1 MMIPFLIIEKCASRI
16 LLVFV
21 VIVCSL
27 LQGCACPSGDDTC
40 NYEPGTV
47 ALWSDNNEKLA
58 VVVTDY
64 GDSKSDKDNSRSI
77 ATIDLDGS
85 NISHVKELDSEQS
98 LGYYS
103 ALKNYMI
110 LSSYD
115 ISGLRI
121 QQYQRLD
128 LNNLNLETLVT
139 NDDICIHRHLIP
151 SLDGAVLGIIEIAG
165 QENGFYVN
173 NDPDYSATRYHRYSD
188 NADSNTGCN
197 KLTMKVTLVDV
208 DTNETVTEFLNVA
221 INLPYYVSMTNSMSA
236 PLNMYWSNQGLI
248 INTQSQNEIYSI
260 FNSNGSTAIYDLPQN
275 CYPLATS
282 SSDVSQENIRA
293 KAHIILDDGIYSQ
306 INKVELTDLS
316 DKISGDYSW
325 QDYVPT
331 VGQEICVL

>member
-1 MMIPFLIIEKCASRI
+1 MTILFLKTKKCASRI
-16 LLVFV
+16 LLAS
-21 VIVCSL
+21 IVMGCTL

-40 NYEPGTV
+40 HYEPGIV

-77 ATIDLDGS
+77 ATVDLDGR

-115 ISGLRI
+115 LSGLRI

-139 NDDICIHRHLIP
+139 NEDVCIHRHVIP

-173 NDPDYSATRYHRYSD
+173 NDPDYSATRYHRYSE
-188 NADSNTGCN
+188 NADSNAGCN

-208 DTNETVTEFLNVA
+208 DTNETITEFLNVA
-221 INLPYYVSMTNSMSA
+221 INLPYYVSLTNSMSV
-236 PLNMYWSNQGLI
+236 PLNMYWSNQGVI
-248 INTQSQNEIYSI
+248 INTHSQDEIYSI
-260 FNSNGSTAIYDLPQN
+260 FNSNGSTAIYDLPPN

-293 KAHIILDDGIYSQ
+293 KAHIILDNGIYSKN
-306 INKVELTDLS
+306 NKVELTDLS
-316 DKISGDYSW
+316 DKASSDFSW

>member
-1 MMIPFLIIEKCASRI
+1 MIPFLIIEKCASRI

-128 LNNLNLETLVT
+128 LNNLNLETLVKS
-139 NDDICIHRHLIP
+139 DGVCIHRHVIP
-151 SLDGAVLGIIEIAG
+151 SLNGEVLGIIEIAG
-165 QENGFYVN
+165 QENGFFINKY
-173 NDPDYSATRYHRYSD
+173 PEYSNVGNQWYPD

-208 DTNETVTEFLNVA
+208 DNNETITEFLNVT
-221 INLPYYVSMTNSMSA
+221 INLPYYVSLTNSMSVH
-236 PLNMYWSNQGLI
+236 LNMYWSNQGLI
-248 INTQSQNEIYSI
+248 IKTHSTDEIHSI
-260 FNSNGSTAIYDLPQN
+260 FNPDGSTAIYDLPNN
-275 CYPLATS
+275 CYPLASTS
-282 SSDVSQENIRA
+282 SEVSQDNIQA
-293 KAHIILDDGIYSQ
+293 KVYVILDNGIYSKN
-306 INKVELTDLS
+306 NKVELTDLS
-316 DKISGDYSW
+316 DKISDDFSW
-325 QDYVPT
+325 QDYVPS
-331 VGQEICVL
+331 VGQNICVL